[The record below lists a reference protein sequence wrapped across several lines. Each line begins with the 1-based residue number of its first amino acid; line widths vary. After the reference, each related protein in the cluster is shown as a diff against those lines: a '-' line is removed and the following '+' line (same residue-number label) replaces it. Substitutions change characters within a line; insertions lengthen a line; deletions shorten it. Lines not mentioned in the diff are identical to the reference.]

1 MIKSFYIWGR
11 QKWDQIFA
19 SDSLGGRFA
28 RGTFWSLVGTVIAQG
43 LSMVASIVVARLLG
57 KTGFGELGMINS
69 TVGTFGVFAGVGLG
83 LTATKYIAEYRTKD
97 PDRAGRILG
106 LSTRVAVI
114 SSGLVSLFLFIIAPW
129 LSANTLNAPYLA
141 NELRLGCLLL
151 FFNSLTGLQTG
162 ALSGFEAFKTITRV
176 NFYRGLLNFPV
187 MLVGV
192 WLFGLTGA
200 IAAMVIVGAI
210 GWWFNHR
217 ALKRECAAVGII
229 STCRDVRT
237 ELPMLWNFAFPAFLS
252 GIVVGPFL
260 WISNTLLVNQPGGYG
275 ELGLLSAA
283 NQWRTVLMLLP
294 GIFNSVSL
302 PMLSSEQDNKSE
314 FGKTLE
320 ISQSMSIIVIVPAAT
335 VFLLFSQWIM
345 ALYGSD
351 FLAGGSIFVS
361 LLSGVAIS
369 GIGSAAGPA
378 IQAKGRMWLGAFM
391 NLTWGLVYLVFSAV
405 FVSYWKGLALGLG
418 FALAYIFLTFW
429 GYLYLF
435 SRKLIGK
442 TMVVRMFLAVG
453 FVIVVTFCS
462 QIIPEKLNFYLFVPI
477 FLLSLWIS
485 LWVLP
490 SPFIRQR
497 LFSALVRGGKHAS

>member
-1 MIKSFYIWGR
+1 MIRSLYLWAK
-11 QKWDQIFA
+11 QKWAQIFA

-28 RGTFWSLVGTVIAQG
+28 RGTFWSLIGTVIAQG
-43 LSMVASIVVARLLG
+43 LSMIASIIVARVLG
-57 KTGFGELGMINS
+57 KTGLGELGMINS
-69 TVGTFGVFAGVGLG
+69 TVGTFGVFAGIGLG
-83 LTATKYIAEYRTKD
+83 LTVTKYIAEYRTKD

-129 LSANTLNAPYLA
+129 LSANTLNAPYLVT
-141 NELRLGCLLL
+141 ELQLGCLLL
-151 FFNSLTGLQTG
+151 CFNSLTGLQTG

-210 GWWFNHR
+210 GWWLNHK
-217 ALKRECAAVGII
+217 ALKRECAAAGII
-229 STCRDVRT
+229 SAYRDVRT

-260 WISNTLLVNQPGGYG
+260 WLSNTLLVNQPGGYG

-302 PMLSSEQDNKSE
+302 PILSSEQENKSE

-320 ISQSMSIIVIVPAAT
+320 ISQSMSIIVIVPVAT

-351 FLAGGSIFVS
+351 FLTGGPIFVS
-361 LLSGVAIS
+361 LLAGVAIS

-378 IQAKGRMWLGAFM
+378 VQATGRMWLGAFM
-391 NLTWGLVYLVFSAV
+391 NLTWGIIYIVFSAV
-405 FVSYWKGLALGLG
+405 FVAHWGGMALAVG
-418 FALAYIFLTFW
+418 FALAYIFLTCW
-429 GYLYLF
+429 GYVYLLAHHLVSKAMFIRVGWAMVFLVIVALF
-435 SRKLIGK
+435 SQLVPQNLSLVLSIP
-442 TMVVRMFLAVG
+442 
-453 FVIVVTFCS
+453 
-462 QIIPEKLNFYLFVPI
+462 II
-477 FLLSLWIS
+477 LLSLWLS
-485 LWVLP
+485 LWIWP
-490 SPFIRQR
+490 APFMRHYLRDTII
-497 LFSALVRGGKHAS
+497 SGGKHAN